1 MYNNTSVYYDILSLT
16 KLKILKKLKM
26 DVEYN
31 ILYMGYSMSSLD
43 AT

>member
-26 DVEYN
+26 DVGN
-31 ILYMGYSMSSLD
+31 IIYMRYSMSSLD